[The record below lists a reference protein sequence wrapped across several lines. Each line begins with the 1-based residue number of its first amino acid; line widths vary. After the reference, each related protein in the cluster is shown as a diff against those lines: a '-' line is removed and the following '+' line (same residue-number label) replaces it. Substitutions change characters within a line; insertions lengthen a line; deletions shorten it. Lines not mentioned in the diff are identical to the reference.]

1 MASVRR
7 AVPDDADAIARIHVE
22 TWRAAYAGLLPDHV
36 LASLD
41 VEARR
46 QTWRGWLARDARP
59 GAATLVAE
67 SDATVVGFAST
78 GPARDEEATGELYAI
93 YVEPDH
99 WGTGA
104 GRLLL
109 EHAEAA
115 LREDGYG
122 AALLW
127 VLEGNERAERFYRA
141 AGWVEDGRKLDLL
154 MGAEVAERRYRKAL

>member
-1 MASVRR
+1 MVTVRP

-22 TWRAAYAGLLPDHV
+22 TWRAAYAGLLPDDV

-46 QTWRGWLARDARP
+46 RTWRGWLARDARP
-59 GAATLVAE
+59 GAATFVAE
-67 SDATVVGFAST
+67 GDATIVGFAST

-141 AGWVEDGRKLDLL
+141 AGWGQDGLKLDLL
-154 MGAEVAERRYRKAL
+154 MGAEVTERRYRKAL